1 MYVTCMHA
9 SVVKI
14 FKSFIYTFLSSD
26 PLHTG
31 SLRSRLSFRWWTMLH
46 PSMWRPLEEVRTY
59 IYCIVLVAF
68 FPVQQVITYLLAS
81 SPCLLPLRQSS
92 SSDQCAAQSKH
103 GEASEGLPV
112 PGGAETLMTTFNKRI
127 AHHVLPLPLIYNV
140 VGPPRT
146 RLASSVK
153 LTWRSTLMPR
163 SSAWA
168 SATQPNPFQAS

>member
-68 FPVQQVITYLLAS
+68 FAVQQVITYLLAS
-81 SPCLLPLRQSS
+81 SPYVHYHYDNPAPRTSVMRNPNMEKLQKGYLFPEVPRLDDDLLTS
-92 SSDQCAAQSKH
+92 
-103 GEASEGLPV
+103 V
-112 PGGAETLMTTFNKRI
+112 
-127 AHHVLPLPLIYNV
+127 AHHVLLYNV
-140 VGPPRT
+140 FGPPRT